1 MDENCII
8 VCTNFSRWRSEFK
21 VFLITGDTFI
31 LKIVK
36 SLTFAKYNQKSDIW
50 ALGCILYE
58 LASLRRAFEAQ
69 VSIHLYF
76 ITDPVFWNILTL
88 AHILQTSYADALSW
102 MKIVVFWVIFH
113 WKLFSRLQLK

>member
-1 MDENCII
+1 MKTVLLCVLIFLDEDLNL
-8 VCTNFSRWRSEFK
+8 K

-69 VSIHLYF
+69 VGTCIISK
-76 ITDPVFWNILTL
+76 IL
-88 AHILQTSYADALSW
+88 
-102 MKIVVFWVIFH
+102 F
-113 WKLFSRLQLK
+113 LKYSAVPL